1 MPEMGRREIGE
12 MPSEKIATSIIHNDR
27 EPVTNVLKVA
37 WGAKGACPQAPDGW
51 VNAGFAHLYIGD
63 EKDPYKGSVEL
74 DADEMD
80 HLIRVLKRVRRQ
92 AFRHQPV

>member
-12 MPSEKIATSIIHNDR
+12 MPSEKIATSI
-27 EPVTNVLKVA
+27 TNVLKVA

-51 VNAGFAHLYIGD
+51 VNAGYAHLYIGD
-63 EKDPYKGSVEL
+63 EEDPYKGSVEL

-92 AFRHQPV
+92 AFRRQSV